1 MVTVTDA
8 NGCVATASKSLTIN
22 ALPTA
27 MVTTGGLTSV
37 CPGDVVT
44 LSASVGT
51 GYSYQWRRN
60 GNVISGGTNRIIN
73 LTTAGA
79 YTVGV
84 VTANGCKA
92 NSDTTSVTYFSKP
105 SASFTS
111 SMQAG
116 MGSIMNLTNT
126 SSAGTIRW
134 YFGDAFN
141 STSTQA
147 NPTFWYQQ
155 NGTYSIRLVVTN
167 VNGCSDSTSASIMV
181 TGVRTSLNDLV
192 EPLRINVF
200 PNPFTETMQ
209 IEIENATVPFGNNDK
224 IMVTNALGQ
233 TVYQAVW
240 NQKRMS
246 LDTQTWSEGMY
257 QVMIYT
263 NGQRIPVKKVVKV
276 AR

>member
-1 MVTVTDA
+1 
-8 NGCVATASKSLTIN
+8 
-22 ALPTA
+22 
-27 MVTTGGLTSV
+27 
-37 CPGDVVT
+37 
-44 LSASVGT
+44 
-51 GYSYQWRRN
+51 
-60 GNVISGGTNRIIN
+60 
-73 LTTAGA
+73 
-79 YTVGV
+79 
-84 VTANGCKA
+84 
-92 NSDTTSVTYFSKP
+92 
-105 SASFTS
+105 
-111 SMQAG
+111 